1 MRRYVFVQL
10 GSNSLDMPSLR
21 SLSVFHAKALNLGS
35 LHSAASVPQ
44 HRLRPRFGFKIW
56 VYLKTWHLMA
66 PPKNMHFTFSFP
78 MAYYHIVCILQANP
92 SCEKILNHILQSHV
106 QLSPLTTGC
115 GWRVG
120 WSLMAPSVGW
130 VSGILGFWSYGVSY
144 SSVWFISSF
153 CDQRL
158 WRNMISGDYSN
169 FMSIN
174 FFFTITKV
182 PCPQGREPRLLK
194 YMVSLRACW
203 STRSSWTKAEMDEI
217 WNSRWRDWAC
227 RKKV

>member
-1 MRRYVFVQL
+1 M
-10 GSNSLDMPSLR
+10 
-21 SLSVFHAKALNLGS
+21 
-35 LHSAASVPQ
+35 
-44 HRLRPRFGFKIW
+44 
-56 VYLKTWHLMA
+56 T
-66 PPKNMHFTFSFP
+66 
-78 MAYYHIVCILQANP
+78 YYHIVCILQANP
-92 SCEKILNHILQSHV
+92 SCEKILNHILQSDA

-144 SSVWFISSF
+144 SAVWFISSF

-158 WRNMISGDYSN
+158 WQNMISGDYSN
-169 FMSIN
+169 FMSIKKKIS
-174 FFFTITKV
+174 ITKV

-227 RKKV
+227 RKKKYSNLSGTMFKHALIWWSPTTQDFCGMNSPANPRSLGNPQSRLFKNMMDHGS